1 MRYISDVSP
10 PFLMISSHSARI
22 QGCIMF
28 RDVNRAHSYLFL
40 NITDCSTGY
49 RGPFYHKHLS
59 ITLEKLGLLVTGNQ
73 TKFWGILSSEPQRS
87 FHLLFL
93 QIEHIFPQPC
103 HLFTQTHAYT
113 HQRPLEHPPHILIC
127 SAEPGGVA
135 NQGRI
140 QHTQDIAMTCWTIIT
155 LCWGKATLFTFYSL
169 CFEKVRSS
177 ATLWKCIY

>member
-1 MRYISDVSP
+1 MHAASFSQLKWFLATGMRAQPCFAASITEWQVGPGYCLPPFSVFMSQYTLYGLLEVSGWMRYISDVSP

-28 RDVNRAHSYLFL
+28 RDVNRAHSYSFL

-113 HQRPLEHPPHILIC
+113 H
-127 SAEPGGVA
+127 
-135 NQGRI
+135 
-140 QHTQDIAMTCWTIIT
+140 
-155 LCWGKATLFTFYSL
+155 
-169 CFEKVRSS
+169 
-177 ATLWKCIY
+177 